1 MQKNNMEKWYERYE
15 SQRWYKNTF
24 LVNNFR
30 QISRA
35 TKGDREWNN
44 IEDSGCNFVCLSMI
58 IGINPAYLSSKLKE
72 LRFFERDDSLKSK
85 KLNGDYTHLVWDR
98 NKPDKKD
105 KIVSLKKVYHPRRGI
120 IDLSIQFIG
129 IKKTNKIDC
138 AKRLIAEN
146 KEKGY
151 HIICGYD
158 DHSRLVAGKS
168 NGKYFLWDPDLNDTD
183 LQKNIRGQY
192 TLEWFYKLYSNKK
205 EFANKEAEY
214 LIYSVIFK

>member
-15 SQRWYKNTF
+15 SQCWYKNTF

-44 IEDSGCNFVCLSMI
+44 IEDSGCHFVCLSMI
-58 IGINPAYLSSKLKE
+58 IGINPAYLSSKMKE
-72 LRFFERDDSLKSK
+72 LKFFKPDYSLKSK
-85 KLNGDYTHLVWDR
+85 KLNGRSTHLVWDQ
-98 NKPDKKD
+98 NKPDIKD
-105 KIVSLKKVYHPRRGI
+105 KEVKLKKVYHPKRGI

-129 IKKTNKIDC
+129 IKKTNNIDC
-138 AKRLIAEN
+138 AKSLIEDN
-146 KEKGY
+146 KKYGY

-168 NGKYFLWDPDLNDTD
+168 KGKYFLWDPDLSDTD

-192 TLEWFYKLYSNKK
+192 TLERFYKEYSNKK